1 MLTTHKGAAMPDEII
16 VEGEEGDE
24 GKIPASRLSAAL
36 KSQAETHKAE
46 LEAANAKIEAAN
58 AKAREIE
65 ARMAAMEQKAPAAQQ
80 PQRYTRPILN
90 AAVAAGQVTQDQAD
104 VLWDTQVA
112 ADQAAIANN
121 AVNAAQQR
129 GKVDAEIAR
138 YTKLEPGILKDGHDV
153 RERIKTEFKYL
164 VGLGD
169 SAQSVNTELKAIRM
183 VLGNIDQFE
192 AARSGRADHESHR
205 ETGGGGGGGT
215 RGAGGKSLYD
225 QLDDASKQ
233 HYDKMLNAGQ
243 YKDKSEIEAE
253 LKWAGRTPAA
263 PRQLRRARA

>member
-1 MLTTHKGAAMPDEII
+1 MADDIV

-80 PQRYTRPILN
+80 PQRYTRSQLN
-90 AAVAAGQVTQDQAD
+90 AAVTAGQVTQDWAD
-104 VLWDTQVA
+104 DTWDAQLRAEVIATSTTVA
-112 ADQAAIANN
+112 RNEN
-121 AVNAAQQR
+121 TAAQQR

-205 ETGGGGGGGT
+205 ETGGGGDGSGN

-225 QLDDASKQ
+225 QLDDASKA

-243 YKDKSEIEAE
+243 YKDKAEIEAE

>member
-1 MLTTHKGAAMPDEII
+1 MPDDI
-16 VEGEEGDE
+16 VIEGEEGDE

-58 AKAREIE
+58 AKQREIE

-104 VLWDTQVA
+104 ELWDNQNRADGLATATAVA
-112 ADQAAIANN
+112 AN
-121 AVNAAQQR
+121 AVNAAQSKDR
-129 GKVDAEIAR
+129 VEKEIAR
-138 YTKLEPGILKDGHDV
+138 YTKLEPGILKDGNDV
-153 RERIKTEFKYL
+153 RERVRSEFRYL

-169 SAQSVNTELKAIRM
+169 SAQSLNTELKAIRM

-205 ETGGGGGGGT
+205 ETGGGGGGGNH
-215 RGAGGKSLYD
+215 GAGGKSLYD

-243 YKDKSEIEAE
+243 YKDKAEIEAE